1 MMELTVYYIN
11 AKENDFSSLPEGFF
25 SIEEKA
31 KIKRCKNPSVQ
42 QERIASA
49 YLKKTLIGD
58 YEIDEKGKPNAKG
71 VHFNVSHSK
80 GHVVLVKAPCPV
92 GIDIEEVR
100 EVKQDLIDFV
110 CSPEEKTYIDSEE
123 KFFEV
128 WTNKEAILKAK
139 GIGLRNDLKG
149 VPALP
154 IDGQKQYDGKNYVT
168 KTIVFRDAVITVALE
183 SEDVFDISLSIK
195 EIRQ

>member
-1 MMELTVYYIN
+1 MELTVYYIN

-31 KIKRCKNPSVQ
+31 KIERCKNPSVQ

-58 YEIDEKGKPNAKG
+58 YEVDEKGKPNAKG

-110 CSPEEKTYIDSEE
+110 CSLEEKTYIDSEE

-154 IDGQKQYDGKNYVT
+154 IDGQKQYDGKNYVA
-168 KTIVFRDAVITVALE
+168 KTIVYRDAVITVALE
-183 SEDVFDISLSIK
+183 NDADEIGLKIE
-195 EIRQ
+195 EIRL

>member
-31 KIKRCKNPSVQ
+31 KIERCKNPSVQ
-42 QERIASA
+42 KERIASA

-58 YEIDEKGKPNAKG
+58 YQIDEKGKPNAKG

-80 GHVVLVKAPCPV
+80 GHVVLVQAPCPV

-139 GIGLRNDLKG
+139 GIGLRNDLKD

-183 SEDVFDISLSIK
+183 SKDVFDISLSIK